1 MTRKFLPHM
10 SDVLIETYG
19 KTFKAAFT
27 ELCGGMFTQMGSAGV
42 KKESA
47 SFSVSQKANT
57 LDELVVNSLSEILAE
72 CEIERVT
79 PKKVNV
85 KEFDETENSLSLEVI
100 GGSGIPRNIIKA
112 VTYHELKVE
121 KDKKGNWTIR
131 VLFDI

>member
-19 KTFKAAFT
+19 KTFESAYQ
-27 ELCGGMFTQMGSAGV
+27 ELCIGMFSQMGRDSV
-42 KKESA
+42 KKESE
-47 SFSVSQKANT
+47 SFSVNQKANT

-72 CEIERVT
+72 CEIERVI

-85 KEFDETENSLSLEVI
+85 KEFDEAEKSISLDVI
-100 GGSGIPRNIIKA
+100 GGTGIPRNIIKA

-131 VLFDI
+131 VRFDI